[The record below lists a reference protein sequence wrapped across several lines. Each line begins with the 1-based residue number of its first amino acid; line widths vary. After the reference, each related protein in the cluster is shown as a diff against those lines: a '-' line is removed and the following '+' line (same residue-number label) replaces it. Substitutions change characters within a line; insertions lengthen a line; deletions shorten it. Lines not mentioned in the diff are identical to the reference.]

1 MHSIKLEI
9 SDFVFDKVMF
19 FLNNISKRDLVIK
32 EIDSLEKKEK
42 SDDLVSFFKSSPL
55 YDNTLYF
62 EREQESYKERV
73 VF

>member
-9 SDFVFDKVMF
+9 SDSVFDKVMF

-42 SDDLVSFFKSSPL
+42 SDDLVSFFKNSPL

-62 EREQESYKERV
+62 EREQESYKQRV
-73 VF
+73 LF